1 MPGRHTHP
9 PPPIGPADGLA
20 TTMKLAIFD
29 LDDTLIDFAATRQV
43 AYGFLAGVLDREGID
58 SKAYLVACAEVDF
71 ALFSRF
77 TQGEITRAEY
87 RNRRF
92 SEPFTAMGLPSKA
105 ELVEQ
110 LNTLF
115 MDCVNDSPLLYDDTR
130 QVLERLRRQG
140 VRTAILTNG
149 PSDGQRRK
157 LKATGLA
164 EAVDHVAI
172 GEELGFSKPSPQA
185 FHSVVQR
192 FGFDNAEALMIGDH
206 PELDYDAALGA
217 GLHALLLDRD
227 DRHVQSGRRSIR
239 TLDGVLMG

>member
-1 MPGRHTHP
+1 
-9 PPPIGPADGLA
+9 
-20 TTMKLAIFD
+20 MKLVIFD
-29 LDDTLIDFAATRQV
+29 LDDTLIDFASTRQV
-43 AYGFLAGVLDREGID
+43 AYGCMADVLDREGID
-58 SKAYLVACAEVDF
+58 SKAYLAACVPVDL

-87 RNRRF
+87 RDRRF
-92 SEPFTAMGLPSKA
+92 SEPFAALGLAAKL
-105 ELVEQ
+105 ELVQ
-110 LNTLF
+110 RLNKLF
-115 MDCVNDSPLLYDDTR
+115 MDCVNDTPLLYDDTR

-140 VRTAILTNG
+140 VHTAILTNG

-164 EAVDHVAI
+164 DAVDHVAI

-192 FGFDNAEALMIGDH
+192 FGVGNAEALMVGDH

-217 GLHALLLDRD
+217 GLDALLLDRD
-227 DRHVQSGRRSIR
+227 DRHLVSGRRSIR
-239 TLDGVLMG
+239 TLEGVLRP

>member
-1 MPGRHTHP
+1 MPHRTPFPLTGH
-9 PPPIGPADGLA
+9 A
-20 TTMKLAIFD
+20 MKLAIFD
-29 LDDTLIDFAATRQV
+29 LDDTLIDFASTRQV
-43 AYGFLAGVLDREGID
+43 AYGCLGQVLDREGID
-58 SKAYLVACAEVDF
+58 SKTFLQACAEVDF

-92 SEPFTAMGLPSKA
+92 SEPFTVMGLPSKL

-130 QVLERLRRQG
+130 KVLAQLRAAG
-140 VRTAILTNG
+140 IHTAILTNG

-164 EAVDHVAI
+164 DAVDHVAI
-172 GEELGFSKPSPQA
+172 GEEMGFSKPRPEA
-185 FHSVVQR
+185 FHTVVKRFSV
-192 FGFDNAEALMIGDH
+192 GNAEALMIGDS

-217 GLHALLLDRD
+217 GLKAVLLDRD
-227 DRHVQSGRRSIR
+227 ARHGNTGRVSIR
-239 TLDGVLMG
+239 TLEGVLAK